1 MGSGQNHSPSGALNC
16 TTLLLMRHP
25 FGWDPKWTFSEVE
38 GKVCSDLGV
47 QAGGAR
53 GTQCVGLQFLLYRKE
68 PYLRV

>member
-1 MGSGQNHSPSGALNC
+1 M
-16 TTLLLMRHP
+16 
-25 FGWDPKWTFSEVE
+25 DVSEVE